1 MKNKKIFV
9 IVMITIIM
17 LISTIPIVNAV
28 NYSFTF
34 TVNPEQINANLGDT
48 ITVDL
53 GIADIDQ
60 STDGINAIQGDLSY
74 DDNLF
79 ESVQIVATGSNWSA
93 KLNESSDSSLKGRFV
108 ISNMNSV
115 KSAGVVATLTAK
127 IKSNAQVSSGTI
139 NLKNV
144 FSSYGT
150 TETSKANKTI
160 TVNIV
165 TQQNNSS
172 SSNGSSTNTPAN
184 TPTNTPTN
192 TLTNNKNVATVG
204 NLPKTGVTSW
214 IGIGIVIAMI
224 GAIVRYIKYKNM

>member
-1 MKNKKIFV
+1 MKNKKILV

-17 LISTIPIVNAV
+17 LMSTTSIVNAA

-48 ITVDL
+48 ITVEL

-74 DDNLF
+74 DDSLF

-108 ISNMNSV
+108 LSNMNSV
-115 KSAGVVATLTAK
+115 KSAEAVATLTAK
-127 IKSNAQVSSGTI
+127 IRSNAQVSSGTI
-139 NLKNV
+139 HLNNV

-150 TETSKANKTI
+150 TETAKTNKTI
-160 TVNIV
+160 TVNI
-165 TQQNNSS
+165 TSQQNSSSGS
-172 SSNGSSTNTPAN
+172 SSNGSSTTTPSN
-184 TPTNTPTN
+184 SSSKTS
-192 TLTNNKNVATVG
+192 NNNANVATVS
-204 NLPKTGVTSW
+204 NLPKTGLTSW
-214 IGIGIVIAMI
+214 ISIGIVIALI
-224 GAIVRYIKYKNM
+224 GSIVYYICYKKMD

>member
-17 LISTIPIVNAV
+17 LISTTPIVNAV

-108 ISNMNSV
+108 LSNMNSV
-115 KSAGVVATLTAK
+115 KSDGVVATLTAK
-127 IKSNAQVSSGTI
+127 IRSNAQVSTGTI

-150 TETSKANKTI
+150 TETAKTNKTI
-160 TVNIV
+160 TVNI
-165 TQQNNSS
+165 TSQPNSG
-172 SSNGSSTNTPAN
+172 SSNGSSTNTPA
-184 TPTNTPTN
+184 NTPTN

-204 NLPKTGVTSW
+204 NLPKTGLTPW
-214 IGIGIVIAMI
+214 IGMGIVIAII
-224 GAIVRYIKYKNM
+224 GAIVRYIKYKKM